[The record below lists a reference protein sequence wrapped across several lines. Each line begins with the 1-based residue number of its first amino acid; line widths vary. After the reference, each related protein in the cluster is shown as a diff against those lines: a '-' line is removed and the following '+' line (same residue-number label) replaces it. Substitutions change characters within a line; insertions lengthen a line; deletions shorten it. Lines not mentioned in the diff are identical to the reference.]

1 MPRIVQLLSGVAVMA
16 SLSTSAFAED
26 ITAYLAKADANAGK
40 AKAAVCLA
48 CHTTE
53 KGAAAKIGPNLWGIE
68 GRPIASFAGYTYSTA
83 MQGMKAQKWTVD
95 NLDQY
100 LTAPATFVKGNK
112 MAFPGVKNAQDRAN
126 IIAWL
131 RTLGDKPAK

>member
-1 MPRIVQLLSGVAVMA
+1 MPRFVQLLSGVAVMV
-16 SLSTSAFAED
+16 SLSSAAFAED
-26 ITAYLAKADANAGK
+26 ITALLAKSDANAGK

-48 CHTTE
+48 CHTAD
-53 KGAAAKIGPNLWGIE
+53 KGGAAKIGPNLWGTE
-68 GRPIASFAGYTYSTA
+68 GRPIASVAGYTYSSG
-83 MQGMKAQKWTVD
+83 MQGMKAQKWTVE

-112 MAFPGVKNAQDRAN
+112 MAFPGIKNAQDRAN

-131 RTLGDKPAK
+131 RTLADKPAK